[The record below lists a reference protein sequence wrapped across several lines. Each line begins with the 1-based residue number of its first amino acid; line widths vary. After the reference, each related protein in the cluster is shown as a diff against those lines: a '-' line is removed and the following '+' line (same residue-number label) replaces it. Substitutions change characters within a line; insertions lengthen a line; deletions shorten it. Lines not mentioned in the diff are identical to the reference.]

1 MITSPV
7 WYSYSPL
14 ISSAVIRRVQ
24 GWLHRSNRRAWCPR
38 RGDPARPVTRWS
50 RGASGYAQCHRFR
63 HSDGR
68 APDALA
74 CRTRAFCCLPPLTAG
89 YLNHHHIVGGHHVV
103 LDAGRFD
110 YHPLPRFVYRAD
122 IAPGERHQ
130 MVSGKRQI
138 RRQHVGFQL
147 L

>member
-1 MITSPV
+1 MHNATDLCIATV
-7 WYSYSPL
+7 ERQMRWRIGRGL
-14 ISSAVIRRVQ
+14 FAAF
-24 GWLHRSNRRAWCPR
+24 HR
-38 RGDPARPVTRWS
+38 
-50 RGASGYAQCHRFR
+50 
-63 HSDGR
+63 
-68 APDALA
+68 
-74 CRTRAFCCLPPLTAG
+74 LTAG

-103 LDAGRFD
+103 FDAGRFD
-110 YHPLPRFVYRAD
+110 YHPLPRVVYRAD